1 MADESFEDVLKPAAE
16 RIDAE
21 ALGQPGSRRF
31 RILAIIDGETHV
43 VWLEKEQ
50 IRRLGDALL
59 QVLAALPEGQEGIE
73 ASSAL
78 PFSDDSRTQFRG
90 GRMELGYE
98 ESTDRIL
105 VVIHDVD
112 AEADDPAAFVC
123 SISRVQATALA
134 VSAEALVNAGR
145 PICPLCGEPMTG
157 DTHACV
163 KQNGHFPHHLEDV
176 QPDDESS

>member
-1 MADESFEDVLKPAAE
+1 
-16 RIDAE
+16 
-21 ALGQPGSRRF
+21 
-31 RILAIIDGETHV
+31 
-43 VWLEKEQ
+43 
-50 IRRLGDALL
+50 L
-59 QVLAALPEGQEGIE
+59 QVLSALPDGPADVE

-78 PFSDDSRTQFRG
+78 PFAVESHSQFRA

-105 VVIHDVD
+105 IVVHDVD
-112 AEADDPAAFVC
+112 AEADDPASFVC

-134 VSAEALVNAGR
+134 VNSEAIVSAGR

-157 DTHACV
+157 EGHTCV

-176 QPDDESS
+176 EPDVEV